1 MKISTFTISNYRS
14 IATAYKLPLSNY
26 SVIVGPNNEGKSNI
40 LKGLAFALSILSG
53 SRGVMRFRR
62 TEYLSFKVRRR
73 TANFDYEWIK
83 DFPLSLQKTNPN
95 GKTEFVL
102 EFELNTDDQLE
113 FNKKVKVNLTTNLKA
128 KVSIGKE
135 DYNIEFLLK
144 GRGKAS
150 LNKKKNEI
158 LDFINRQLQL
168 QYIPAIRTSELSIDI
183 VENLLSKELSTLEQN
198 PDFKKLLQEIQKF
211 QKPILDKI
219 SKNVATTI
227 SGFIPDVKSIKIE
240 SRERISNILSAA
252 CRVYV
257 NDGIETDL
265 QAKGDGIISLTAISL
280 LKHISQQSGIDKG
293 QLLLLEEPES
303 HLHPKAIHRLKS
315 VLSDISK
322 TNQVIITTHSPII
335 VEKGTINQNIIVQKS
350 KAIPAKSL
358 AEIRDCL
365 GIHMSDN
372 LTSAYLVLLL
382 EGADDK
388 LILNHWL
395 QLKSKALKEALAK
408 GILIIDH
415 LGGATNI
422 SYKASLY
429 KSNLCNVYAYL
440 DNDPTGRK
448 ALQDSLDKDI
458 LKNNEYTLCSCH
470 GMTDSEIEDLLNLD
484 NYRQHLIDTFGVDL
498 NIKPF
503 KSAKNAWSERVK
515 EVFRLNG
522 KLWNDK
528 IELQVKETVAK
539 HITTL
544 GLEVISTHK
553 GQTIDSLIT
562 NLETILAQK

>member
-1 MKISTFTISNYRS
+1 MRISTFTVSNYRS
-14 IATAYKLPLSNY
+14 IATAYKLPLNDY
-26 SVIVGPNNEGKSNI
+26 SVIVGPNNEGKSNV

-62 TEYLSFKVRRR
+62 AEFLSFKVRKQ

-83 DFPLSLQKTNPN
+83 DFPLSLQKTNPD

-102 EFELNTDDQLE
+102 ELELNSDDQIE
-113 FNKKVKVNLTTNLKA
+113 FKKRVKVHLTTNLKA
-128 KVSIGKE
+128 KILLGKE
-135 DYNIEFLLK
+135 DLTIEFLLK
-144 GRGKAS
+144 GKGKAS
-150 LNKKKNEI
+150 LNKKKNEV
-158 LDFINRQLQL
+158 LEFINKRLQL

-198 PDFKKLLQEIQKF
+198 ADFKKLLQEIQRF

-219 SKNVATTI
+219 SKSVAATV

-240 SRERISNILSAA
+240 SRERIANILSAA

-265 QAKGDGIISLTAISL
+265 KAKGDGIISLTAISL
-280 LKHISQQSGIDKG
+280 LKHISQQSGIGKG

-315 VLSDISK
+315 VLADISK
-322 TNQVIITTHSPII
+322 TNQVIVTTHSPII
-335 VEKGTINQNIIVQKS
+335 VEKATISQNIIVQKS
-350 KAIPAKSL
+350 KASPAKTL
-358 AEIRDCL
+358 TEIRDCL

-395 QLKSKALKEALAK
+395 QLKSTILKTALAK
-408 GILIIDH
+408 GTLVIDH
-415 LGGATNI
+415 LGGASNI
-422 SYKASLY
+422 GYKASLY

-440 DNDPTGRK
+440 DNDTAGRK
-448 ALQDSLDKDI
+448 SLQDALDKDI

-470 GMTDSEIEDLLNLD
+470 GMTNSEIEDLLNLD
-484 NYRQHLIDTFGVDL
+484 NYRQHLIDNFGVDL

-503 KSAKNAWSERVK
+503 KSAKNAWSERVQ
-515 EVFRLNG
+515 EVFRFNG

-528 IELQVKETVAK
+528 TELQVKESVAK

-544 GLEVISTHK
+544 GLEVISQHK
-553 GQTIDSLIT
+553 GQTIDTLVT
-562 NLETILAQK
+562 NLESFLGQK